1 MYLSA
6 GLCSPSRA
14 RRRKPLHACKIERIV
29 SKPRNRRVVLVGRP
43 NVGKSTLFN
52 RLSGARHA
60 IVTPIPG
67 TTRDVITHPV
77 GWGQAQFDL
86 TDTGGLFGASED
98 PLHELVVARGQRALK
113 EADLIVFVVDG
124 REGLIPGDQEIAEA
138 VRSAGVQAI
147 LAINK
152 TDDRRARA
160 GALEL
165 YRLGF
170 DPVVEISAE
179 HGQAVGD
186 LLDVI
191 IERLSV
197 ASGASGA
204 PDASGTADA
213 PDAPDEADASDAP
226 DAHDAPDAPAEVGI
240 AIVGRPN
247 AGKSSLVNR
256 LLREERMIVS
266 EVPGTTRDSVD
277 SLLTW
282 HRRQFRIVD
291 TAGIR
296 RPGKVSKSGQ
306 VESLSVLLAKRA
318 IERADVVVL
327 VIDAT
332 VGPTDQD
339 GAIAGAAKD
348 AGRGIIVA
356 ANKWDLMKEQ
366 GPDAAK
372 VFDENL
378 RYQLKFLDYA
388 PILHISAATGERTP
402 KLLETVDKVAV
413 AARSRVPTGELNR
426 FIEKITTQSPPVTA
440 GRRNVRVMYA
450 AQASV
455 APPTFVLFTNTV
467 TKLHFS
473 YERFLENRLREAYGF
488 FGNPIRIQMR
498 GRADQRG
505 DRRKTAAERAPERR
519 SPVKR
524 GPGSP
529 PTKRAREKAAHKA
542 ARKAGSRPVERT
554 NPAYKS
560 GRGKP
565 DRDRQSAPTRGAS
578 ADKSGLSKKSAHKRA
593 PKPAR
598 KPEKRRPKR
607 SGR

>member
-1 MYLSA
+1 MSQH
-6 GLCSPSRA
+6 RA
-14 RRRKPLHACKIERIV
+14 P
-29 SKPRNRRVVLVGRP
+29 RVVLVGRP

-52 RLSGARHA
+52 RLSGARRA
-60 IVTPIPG
+60 IVTAIAG
-67 TTRDVITHPV
+67 TTRDVMTQPV
-77 GWGQAQFDL
+77 VWATTRFEL
-86 TDTGGLFGASED
+86 TDTGGLFGHSED
-98 PLHELVVARGQRALK
+98 PLHELVKARGHRALK

-138 VRSAGVQAI
+138 VRAAGVPAL

-152 TDDRRARA
+152 SDDRRARA

-170 DPVVEISAE
+170 DPVIEISAE

-186 LLDVI
+186 LLDAIV
-191 IERLSV
+191 EKLGEAG

-204 PDASGTADA
+204 SSALDAPDA
-213 PDAPDEADASDAP
+213 PDAPDELDAL
-226 DAHDAPDAPAEVGI
+226 AETAI

-282 HRRQFRIVD
+282 HRHQFRIVD

-306 VESLSVLLAKRA
+306 LESVSVLLAKRA

-348 AGRGIIVA
+348 AGRGIIIA

-372 VFDENL
+372 KFDENL
-378 RYQLKFLDYA
+378 RYQLKFLDHA

-402 KLLETVDKVAV
+402 KLLETVDKVAA
-413 AARSRVPTGELNR
+413 AARTRVPTGELNR
-426 FIEKITTQSPPVTA
+426 FIEKITTASPPVTE
-440 GRRNVRVMYA
+440 GKRNVRVMYA
-450 AQASV
+450 AQTSV
-455 APPTFVLFTNTV
+455 APPTFVLFTNKL

-473 YERFLENRLREAYGF
+473 YERFLENRLRETYGF
-488 FGNPIRIQMR
+488 FGNPIRIQVR
-498 GRADQRG
+498 GRPGQRG
-505 DRRKTAAERAPERR
+505 GTRKTAGERAPDRR
-519 SPVKR
+519 SPVKK
-524 GPGSP
+524 GPGSRT
-529 PTKRAREKAAHKA
+529 TKKARRQAAYKAAHKP
-542 ARKAGSRPVERT
+542 RK
-554 NPAYKS
+554 
-560 GRGKP
+560 RGPKRP
-565 DRDRQSAPTRGAS
+565 DR
-578 ADKSGLSKKSAHKRA
+578 
-593 PKPAR
+593 
-598 KPEKRRPKR
+598 
-607 SGR
+607 